1 MIKKIVLLSSLLIL
15 LAILVHISFGEKI
28 NRVEHVTIVDK
39 YYPESSDGKAV
50 GLKTDKV
57 IDVSK
62 NKKGYNCAMEFDN
75 GKISELD
82 CSISVNY
89 KIGEKVYITSNGN
102 QIAEI
107 RRKK

>member
-15 LAILVHISFGEKI
+15 LAILVYVSFGDKI

-50 GLKTDKV
+50 GFKTDKV

-62 NKKGYNCAMEFDN
+62 NEKGYNCAMEFDN
-75 GKISELD
+75 GKILELD
-82 CSISVNY
+82 CSINVNY

-102 QIAEI
+102 KIAEI